1 MSEQSHLERLTT
13 CRSGGV
19 AVTFA
24 LLLIPLLLAMAV
36 AVDYSRLLQIRT
48 RMNDAADAAALVAV
62 SPAVIDPSL
71 TDAGQQSKSSAA
83 ASKVFSARV
92 PSDVTV
98 TGLTVTLTRSGAAYT
113 AEVTY
118 TATTDNL
125 FGKLLQSTSQIA
137 GRAASTYAAA
147 YIDIH
152 VLVDVSQSMGLG
164 ADPTTQAAM
173 ASDSRVGTCAFA
185 CHGNPGTPDMVT
197 AAHSAGYKLRI
208 DVVKDAL
215 ARVIADT
222 RTAAATTKATIRIAL
237 YSFDTQFRT
246 LVPLTTD
253 YAGLTT
259 AASALD
265 ITRWG
270 AGSSPRWAL
279 SQLAAQI
286 GTPGNGVTAST
297 PLAFVMF
304 MTDGVANPTD
314 NKSTGE
320 WTYASTAYP
329 AFDGKQC
336 WPGQTPPPD
345 AGPWYAPTGAPQAM
359 PCVPDS
365 WTPHHVGNGQMELQP
380 LDSSWCQAVK
390 STGARLM
397 TLYTRYDLT
406 PAASTSSS
414 NWWTNDWRLPLMQ
427 NTLMPKIASA
437 MTRCATSSVDA
448 WVGGDKATID
458 AAMKSMFANAVAAAS
473 RITR

>member
-1 MSEQSHLERLTT
+1 MTERKQWERLFG

-19 AVTFA
+19 AVAFA
-24 LLLIPLLLAMAV
+24 LLTIPLILAAAV
-36 AVDYSRLLQIRT
+36 AVDYSRLLQLRT

-62 SPAVIDPSL
+62 SPTIIDPTL
-71 TDAGQQSKSSAA
+71 TDSGQQSKSTAA
-83 ASKVFSARV
+83 AHAVFYARV
-92 PSDVTV
+92 PAGVAITDFTV
-98 TGLTVTLTRSGAAYT
+98 ALTRSGAAYT
-113 AEVTY
+113 AEVGY
-118 TATTDNL
+118 TAVTDNL
-125 FGKLLQSTSQIA
+125 FGSLLRSTSQIS
-137 GRAASTYAAA
+137 GKAASTYAAT

-173 ASDSRVGTCAFA
+173 AGDSRVGSCAFA
-185 CHGNPGTPDMVT
+185 CHGNPGGSDMVT
-197 AAHSAGYKLRI
+197 AAHTYGYKLRI

-215 ARVIADT
+215 TRVIADT
-222 RTAAATTKATIRIAL
+222 RTAAAATKATIRVAL

-246 LVPLTTD
+246 LAPLTTD
-253 YAGLTT
+253 YDGLTT
-259 AASALD
+259 AAGALD

-279 SQLAAQI
+279 SQLSQQI
-286 GTPGNGVTAST
+286 GTTGNGVTAST
-297 PLAFVMF
+297 PLTFVMF
-304 MTDGVANPTD
+304 MSDGVANPTD

-320 WTYASTAYP
+320 WTYTSTASP
-329 AFDGKQC
+329 AYDGKLC

-345 AGPWYAPTGAPQAM
+345 AGPWYAPTGTPQAM
-359 PCVPDS
+359 PCVPDP
-365 WTPHHVGNGQMELQP
+365 WTSNHVGNSQMELQP
-380 LDSSWCQAVK
+380 LDWSWCQAVK

-414 NWWTNDWRLPLMQ
+414 NWVTNDWRLPLMQ
-427 NTLMPKIASA
+427 NTLMPKIAGA

-448 WVGGDKATID
+448 WTGGDKATID

-473 RITR
+473 RITH